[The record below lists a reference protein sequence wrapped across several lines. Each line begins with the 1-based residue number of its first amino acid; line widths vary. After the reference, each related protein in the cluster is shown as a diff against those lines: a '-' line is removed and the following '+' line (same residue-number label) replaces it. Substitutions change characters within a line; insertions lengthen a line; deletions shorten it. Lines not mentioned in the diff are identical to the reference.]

1 MGANANDIF
10 MYASERFWPDVAR
23 SRTRL
28 AELALDWTEHDIDS
42 AAAAGVERVAG
53 RRSVP
58 ALVIGSSI
66 LVEPS
71 IAQLDAALAGAGFES
86 DH

>member
-1 MGANANDIF
+1 MGANTNDII
-10 MYASERFWPDVAR
+10 MYSRERFWPDVAR
-23 SRTRL
+23 SRARL
-28 AELALDWTEHDIDS
+28 AELALDWTEHNIDS
-42 AAAAGVERVAG
+42 AAAAGVERLTG

-71 IAQLDAALAGAGFES
+71 NAQLDAALAGAGFES

>member
-1 MGANANDIF
+1 LSANTNEIIT
-10 MYASERFWPDVAR
+10 YACERFWPDIVR
-23 SRTRL
+23 SRAGLT
-28 AELALDWTEHDIDS
+28 ELALDWTEHEIDS
-42 AAAAGVERVAG
+42 AAAAGVERLTD